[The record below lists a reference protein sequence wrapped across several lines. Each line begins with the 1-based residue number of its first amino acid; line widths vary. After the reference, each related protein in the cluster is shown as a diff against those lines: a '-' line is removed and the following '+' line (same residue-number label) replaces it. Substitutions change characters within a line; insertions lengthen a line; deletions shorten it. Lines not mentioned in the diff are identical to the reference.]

1 MGRTPTVAGDVY
13 SFGITLL
20 ELFTGKSPTDE
31 GFGEKQNLVE
41 WVQSTYLRDL
51 IHFQTIGSPNNQLR
65 LLIGFHCSHYEGRE
79 ISEQNQMDCLIQV
92 INVAISCTANSSNK
106 RITIKDALSRLQNA
120 RNSLLGFS

>member
-31 GFGEKQNLVE
+31 GFSEKQNIVK

-51 IHFQTIGSPNNQLR
+51 IEFQTVGSPSSQLSQ
-65 LLIGFHCSHYEGRE
+65 LIGFHCSHYEGRE

-92 INVAISCTANSSNK
+92 IAIAISCVANSSNK
-106 RITIKDALSRLQNA
+106 RITIKDALLRLQNA
-120 RNSLLGFS
+120 RNSLHRLS